1 MEQQSYNCIITAN
14 VTPNEAFNAINSV
27 AKWWSENIDGS
38 TENLNDVF
46 TIHFGDA
53 WTSYKIVEFV
63 KDKKVVWL
71 VTDCEL
77 TWLKDKKEWKDTK
90 ISFEISTVN
99 NSTQINFTH
108 IGLVPEVECYK
119 DCFNGWNHF
128 FKGSLFKLLT
138 EGIGTPDKKKVNS
151 AV

>member
-14 VTPNEAFNAINSV
+14 LTPNEAFNAINSV

-77 TWLKDKKEWKDTK
+77 TWLKDKSLADLDNLPDPDILANEIIENMEASLQSFKEIMLT
-90 ISFEISTVN
+90 
-99 NSTQINFTH
+99 IN
-108 IGLVPEVECYK
+108 GESER
-119 DCFNGWNHF
+119 
-128 FKGSLFKLLT
+128 
-138 EGIGTPDKKKVNS
+138 
-151 AV
+151 